1 MVYQLWKWWF
11 TMVNTTILP
20 TISTSKSVCPA
31 RWRNAG
37 LVGRALWPQS
47 VFRDG
52 SSKNGGAMGISWG
65 YFTTAGCCSIC
76 LDIMYKMNVFT
87 R

>member
-65 YFTTAGCCSIC
+65 YHGNILQQLIVVPYVWTLCI
-76 LDIMYKMNVFT
+76 